1 MKNLMV
7 VRVASLFSLSSAL
20 MFAVAPVYADNKLY
34 ISGELTNQTCILSVD
49 GSANGNPIV
58 NLEPVHAS
66 NLKDAGST
74 AGRTEF
80 TLGVSG
86 CIPSDDGMA
95 LTVNLQP
102 YHLTGPKDDSGY
114 QTTIGNVG
122 SANNVDLHILH
133 PRWGKPIDFYGTKI
147 GANADVILVRPGE
160 TSGKTT
166 YSIEYV
172 SHQGGA
178 TPGTVVGRIQYAVSY
193 L

>member
-7 VRVASLFSLSSAL
+7 VRVASLFSLSLAL

-80 TLGVSG
+80 TLSVSG
-86 CIPSDDGMA
+86 CIPTDDAMA
-95 LTVNLQP
+95 LMVNLQP
-102 YHLTGPKDDSGY
+102 YYLTGPNNDFGKQS
-114 QTTIGNVG
+114 TIGNIG

-133 PRWGKPIDFYGTKI
+133 PHDGTPIYYDGPNI
-147 GANADVILVRPGE
+147 SANAGLILVRPGE

-166 YSIEYV
+166 YSVEYV

-178 TPGTVVGRIQYAVSY
+178 TPGTVVGRIQYAISY

>member
-7 VRVASLFSLSSAL
+7 VRVSSLFSLSSAL

-80 TLGVSG
+80 TLSVSG
-86 CIPSDDGMA
+86 CIPSDDGA
-95 LTVNLQP
+95 LFTVNLQP

-114 QTTIGNVG
+114 QTTIGNIG

-133 PRWGKPIDFYGTKI
+133 PFSGKPIFYNGPFIT
-147 GANADVILVRPGE
+147 ANAGFIILEPGE
-160 TSGKTT
+160 TSGKTN
-166 YSIEYV
+166 YSVEYV

-178 TPGTVVGRIQYAVSY
+178 TPGTVIGAVQYSLQY
-193 L
+193 E

>member
-1 MKNLMV
+1 MKSLMII
-7 VRVASLFSLSSAL
+7 RVTSLFSLSSAL

-58 NLEPVHAS
+58 NLGPVHAS
-66 NLKDAGST
+66 SLQDAGST

-86 CIPSDDGMA
+86 CIPSDDPMGF
-95 LTVNLQP
+95 LVNLKP
-102 YHLTGPKDDSGY
+102 YYLTGPENDSGK
-114 QTTIGNVG
+114 QSTIGNIG

-133 PRWGKPIDFYGTKI
+133 PFSGKPIVYDGLNIYS
-147 GANADVILVRPGE
+147 GAGFIPVIPGE
-160 TSGKTT
+160 TSGKRT
-166 YSIEYV
+166 YSVEYV

-178 TPGTVVGRIQYAVSY
+178 TPGTVVGRVQYAINY
-193 L
+193 D

>member
-7 VRVASLFSLSSAL
+7 VRATSLFSLSSAL
-20 MFAVAPVYADNKLY
+20 MFVVAPVYADNKIY

-80 TLGVSG
+80 TLSVSG
-86 CIPSDDGMA
+86 CIPSDDAMA
-95 LTVNLQP
+95 FIVNLQP
-102 YHLTGPKDDSGY
+102 YHLTGPKNDLGY
-114 QTTIGNVG
+114 QSTIGNVG
-122 SANNVDLHILH
+122 SAKNVDLHILH
-133 PRWGKPIDFYGTKI
+133 PDFGRPIYYDGPNLS
-147 GANADVILVRPGE
+147 ANAGVIFVRPGE
-160 TSGKTT
+160 TAGKTN
-166 YSIEYV
+166 YSVEYV

-178 TPGTVVGRIQYAVSY
+178 TPGTVIGAVQYSLQY
-193 L
+193 Q